1 MIKVIKWKIVTDS
14 GASIRELETN
24 NKDIDFDIVPLM
36 INIGKDVY
44 VDTPDLDVQDFLNT
58 LKNTKQNTSSA
69 CPSPEV
75 YANRFNGAE
84 NTICFTLSSE
94 LSGSYNSAVLGK
106 DIALES
112 NPDANIFVFN
122 SRSAGAEIDLLI
134 KKSLELIKE
143 NLSFEEVISQLEKY
157 HKTVDTAF
165 LLESVDN
172 LVRNG
177 RVSKLVGQMIGFLG
191 IRLIGNRT
199 PEGTIELAHKSKGQ
213 KRALK
218 TLVNELKA
226 KGYNGGK
233 IEINHVMNV
242 DLANDF
248 IKEVTTEFPSASI
261 ATRTTSALCSYY
273 AEHDGMI
280 VGFETI

>member
-1 MIKVIKWKIVTDS
+1 MIKWKIVTDS
-14 GASIRELETN
+14 GSSIRELETN
-24 NKDIDFDIVPLM
+24 NQDIQFEIVPLM

-44 VDTPDLDVQDFLNT
+44 VDSPDLDVKAFLNT
-58 LKNTKQNTSSA
+58 LKTTDKTTSSA

-75 YANRFNGAE
+75 YANRFADAE
-84 NTICFTLSSE
+84 NIICFTLSSE
-94 LSGSYNSAVLGK
+94 LSGSYNSASLGK
-106 DIALES
+106 DIALQS
-112 NPDANIFVFN
+112 NPDTNIYIYN
-122 SRSAGAEIDLLI
+122 SRSAGAEIDLLV
-134 KKSLELIKE
+134 KKALELINQDIE
-143 NLSFEEVISQLEKY
+143 FDEVVQKLEKY
-157 HKTVDTAF
+157 HETIDTAF
-165 LLESVDN
+165 LLESVEN

-199 PEGTIELAHKSKGQ
+199 PEGTIQLAHKSKGQ

-218 TLVNELKA
+218 TLINELKT

-233 IEINHVMNV
+233 IEINHVMNI

-248 IKEVTTEFPSASI
+248 IKEIKTEYPTASI
-261 ATRTTSALCSYY
+261 ATRAASGLCSYY

-280 VGFETI
+280 VGFEVM